1 MMREDRNDDEGNG
14 ESCVWV
20 DEWLCGWVVGW
31 EGRRVG
37 DERVRGWQMEREEVE
52 SGYDAI

>member
-31 EGRRVG
+31 EIRGR
-37 DERVRGWQMEREEVE
+37 
-52 SGYDAI
+52 